1 MSWTFVFVLAGTAYG
16 FKVLGLV
23 LLGGR
28 RLPAVV
34 ERCSALIPAALV
46 AAIVVKDTLSQG
58 QHLQLDARAIGV
70 GVARVRD
77 TYYITED
84 FAPWGRARDAAVD
97 GAGAGSSAAGR
108 GTPSST
114 PPTERDG
121 AASGARGRAR
131 SAAEGTRGTGAPG
144 ETRTHDL

>member
-46 AAIVVKDTLSQG
+46 AAIVIKDTVSVG
-58 QHLQLDARAIGV
+58 QHLVVDARAA
-70 GVARVRD
+70 GVA
-77 TYYITED
+77 
-84 FAPWGRARDAAVD
+84 AAVV
-97 GAGAGSSAAGR
+97 AAWR
-108 GTPSST
+108 KAPLIAIIVI
-114 PPTERDG
+114 G
-121 AASGARGRAR
+121 AAVTALVRQLG
-131 SAAEGTRGTGAPG
+131 
-144 ETRTHDL
+144 